1 VTATEVQATVRPER
15 PRRAWSLL
23 PALIFVVVAMM
34 IGAVFALQLGGLI
47 WGIVGGLALAGAFRI
62 AKTPLSMRQEAAVI
76 VAVIVS
82 AMLSTRIV
90 PDVPE
95 QIGVALVLRFA
106 GAWAVT
112 AVTIAIILWQRGSR
126 PSAAVNTALAWL
138 GAAAMVLPAAA
149 TFDVLVPLEYLN
161 RNEEPVYG
169 AGFFVFAAFTVG
181 LIGGAASVGT
191 AARLPVITLGASILF
206 LTVFAGAQV
215 GFSVAALFR
224 DFGKVTEVPNFWP
237 PDFGWAIGDSGTW
250 WWPPSWEFGS
260 ATRANPLIETFRIA
274 IIASVIGCTLAL
286 PLAFLA
292 SQLTA
297 PNTTWYTISK
307 SFMNLIRTMPDLFW
321 AMLFVTSVGVGP
333 FAGALALVF
342 FSLAIMSKLLSETV
356 DGADPGPL
364 EAAKAT
370 GGSHFPAVRSSV
382 LPQVL
387 PNYVAYALYIF
398 EINIRASVVIGLA
411 GAGGIGRVLEA
422 QRSFFRFDRVLA
434 IVAVIFVIVFI
445 IEQISVAMRRRL
457 V

>member
-1 VTATEVQATVRPER
+1 
-15 PRRAWSLL
+15 
-23 PALIFVVVAMM
+23 
-34 IGAVFALQLGGLI
+34 
-47 WGIVGGLALAGAFRI
+47 
-62 AKTPLSMRQEAAVI
+62 
-76 VAVIVS
+76 
-82 AMLSTRIV
+82 V

-95 QIGVALVLRFA
+95 EISIALVLRFM
-106 GAWAVT
+106 GAWAIT
-112 AVTIAIILWQRGSR
+112 GIAIAFVLWERGIR
-126 PSAAVNTALAWL
+126 PSSAINTVLAWL
-138 GAAAMVLPAAA
+138 GAAALVLPAAA
-149 TFDVLVPLEYLN
+149 TFNVLVPLEHLS
-161 RNEEPVYG
+161 RGDEPVYG
-169 AGFFVFAAFTVG
+169 AGFFVFASFTMG
-181 LIGGAASVGT
+181 LIGGAAALGNAT
-191 AARLPVITLGASILF
+191 KLPMITLGVSVLF
-206 LTVFAGAQV
+206 FTGFAGAQV
-215 GFSVAALFR
+215 GFSIAALLR

-237 PDFGWAIGDSGTW
+237 PDFEWMIGETGTW
-250 WWPPSWEFGS
+250 WPGTWEFGS
-260 ATRANPLIETFRIA
+260 ATRANPLTETFRIA
-274 IIASVIGCTLAL
+274 IIASVFGCGLAL

-292 SQLTA
+292 SRLTA
-297 PNTTWYTISK
+297 PSTTAYTIAK

-370 GGSHFPAVRSSV
+370 GASHFPAVRSSV

-434 IVAVIFVIVFI
+434 IVVVIFVIVFI